1 MRIYYFIDAP
11 GEISLETSR
20 FFVVQV
26 SSSKQGDRDYLFLIA
41 YAAEYSAFFEIRS
54 LESTAFINRV
64 ADSLAVDFLPFIS
77 IKARALVSALKKGVA
92 VPLDASAIASK
103 NHLRF
108 INSLD
113 YRIAANIAAK
123 RA

>member
-1 MRIYYFIDAP
+1 MRIFYFIDAP
-11 GEISLETSR
+11 GEVNLETSR
-20 FFVVQV
+20 FYQVQI
-26 SSSKQGDRDYLFLIA
+26 SSSKQGDRDFLYLIA
-41 YAAEYSAFFEIRS
+41 YAAENSAFFEVRS
-54 LESTAFINRV
+54 LESTAFINRI
-64 ADSLAVDFLPFIS
+64 ANSLAVDFLPFVS

-113 YRIAANIAAK
+113 YRIAAKIASM